1 MRSSATP
8 PTRIT
13 CLVRELEIFLETF
26 HHDTP
31 TPSGIEMRPLSICVD
46 GSDFTLPKDFPSEDP
61 GAELPAIVEAYLAAS
76 RYLLVVSSRGARAS
90 VWVRKEVEWFLAHRL
105 PGQVLLAV
113 SQGDDPA
120 EAPDEVFPEPIV
132 NAGLHRRLWY
142 DLRGYRRQEGQQWR
156 KVRDFDDNRVRLAA
170 GLQGVHVRD
179 VQPSWF
185 RAKQKAKQE
194 ERARRR
200 VAASKKLALTA
211 QSLIPRQ
218 LDLALLLSVAALD
231 LSDTVEA
238 RNALLA
244 GTRAPTMLAGVPA
257 RTRGG
262 CRGNGFPARWAA
274 SRICRQRPASSLG
287 CGIRQNRGRPHTRRR
302 KRVTAH
308 RRQSRRKTDCSVMCG
323 SLHPLLFGRRGP
335 CRTGLRVERPPRCG

>member
-31 TPSGIEMRPLSICVD
+31 TPSGIELRPLSICVD

-244 GTRAPTMLAGVPA
+244 GLERQPCLQVFLHGHEADVVGTAFLPGGRRLVSAGSDRLLLWDVASAKIVADHTLAGGSGSP
-257 RTRGG
+257 
-262 CRGNGFPARWAA
+262 
-274 SRICRQRPASSLG
+274 RIAVNPDGKQIA
-287 CGIRQNRGRPHTRRR
+287 
-302 KRVTAH
+302 V
-308 RRQSRRKTDCSVMCG
+308 
-323 SLHPLLFGRRGP
+323 
-335 CRTGLRVERPPRCG
+335 